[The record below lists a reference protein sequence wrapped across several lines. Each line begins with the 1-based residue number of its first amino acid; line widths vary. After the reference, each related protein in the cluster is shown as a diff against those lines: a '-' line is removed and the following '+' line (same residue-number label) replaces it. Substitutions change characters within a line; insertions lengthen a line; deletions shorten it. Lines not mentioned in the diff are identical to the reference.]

1 MENGL
6 PMLNDI
12 KDWAIEKGD
21 QSKEFAQGVANE
33 VQTTGVMDWSGS
45 VWLVI
50 VGAVIVMLIGMAR
63 S

>member
-1 MENGL
+1 
-6 PMLNDI
+6 MLNDI
-12 KDWAIEKGD
+12 RDWAIEKGD
-21 QSKEFAQGVANE
+21 QSKEFAHGVANE

-50 VGAVIVMLIGMAR
+50 AGAVIFVFIGMVR